1 MTTSEQIIIND
12 EYTRL
17 ENKQKLV
24 DTAIMGKK
32 RMNFLNNNY
41 FERNAVY
48 TQIVITI
55 VICLG
60 LFIMITLL
68 QRYFPII
75 PSVVTDLLSGLL
87 FSIMIIYIGW
97 LLYTISMR
105 DNINFSEVNL
115 APPEIKKGV
124 QITNKNPNNNLFNL
138 FDIPCIGQ
146 QCCPPGSDGIYPTT
160 TGSLY
165 WDDINSKCNTRT

>member
-1 MTTSEQIIIND
+1 MSDPSQIINK
-12 EYTRL
+12 EYERL
-17 ENKQKLV
+17 KAKQTLV
-24 DTAIMGKK
+24 DTAIAGKK

-48 TQIVITI
+48 TQIIITI

-87 FSIMIIYIGW
+87 FSLMIIYIGW

-105 DNINFSEVNL
+105 DNINFSEVYL
-115 APPEIKKGV
+115 APPEIKKST
-124 QITNKNPNNNLFNL
+124 QITNKNPNNNLLSL
-138 FDIPCIGQ
+138 FEIPCIGQ
-146 QCCPPGSDGIYPTT
+146 QCCPEPAPGDTAGLTQ
-160 TGSLY
+160 
-165 WDDINSKCNTRT
+165 WDPSTSQCKVRTP

>member
-1 MTTSEQIIIND
+1 MSDTIINK
-12 EYTRL
+12 EHKRL
-17 ENKQKLV
+17 IDKQKLV
-24 DTAIMGKK
+24 DNAIMGKK

-97 LLYTISMR
+97 LLYTISIR

-115 APPEIKKGV
+115 APPELKKGV
-124 QITNKNPNNNLFNL
+124 QITNKNPNNSL
-138 FDIPCIGQ
+138 FDLFELPCIGQ
-146 QCCPPGSDGIYPTT
+146 ECCPEPTGGYT
-160 TGSLY
+160 KIRGTLY
-165 WDDINSKCNTRT
+165 WDVSRCIVVS